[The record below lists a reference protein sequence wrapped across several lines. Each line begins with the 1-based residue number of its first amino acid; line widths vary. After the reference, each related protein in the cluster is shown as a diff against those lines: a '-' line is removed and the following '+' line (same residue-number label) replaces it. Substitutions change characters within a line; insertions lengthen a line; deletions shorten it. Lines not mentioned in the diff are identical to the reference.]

1 MRESLRVRVD
11 ARLVWAS
18 AALVCLY
25 VLDDA
30 FVHPEAGTTAAD
42 HLLSGLVVPV
52 VVVAGAI
59 LALRLRDGA
68 RGALLLVLGALAIV
82 AGVADGLRP
91 ALLDRLSGDDLSAML
106 AAVAG
111 AVLVGAGVATI
122 WRSRR
127 LDERRGRRYLRRALV
142 GVVSVV
148 AAAELVYP
156 VGMSFVATHPARAPV
171 QTADLGRPY
180 VPVAFTTSDGLRLR
194 GWYVPS
200 RNGAAIIVFP
210 GRRPNPVR
218 YGRMLARHGYGVLL
232 FDRRGEGQSEGD
244 GNLLG
249 WGGEKDLLAAIG
261 FLGRRPEVKAIGGLG
276 LSVGGELMLQT
287 AAETPKL
294 RAVVSEGAGQRSLR
308 EQMHV
313 PASHW
318 LPVGGA
324 ALWSVMTGATTVLA
338 NEGPP
343 PDLVDLVRRIR
354 SPVLLVYGSEGQSSE
369 QDLTPVYYDAARAP
383 KAIWEVPGAGHTGGL
398 AAQPAAYERR
408 VVEFFDRALR

>member
-1 MRESLRVRVD
+1 MRESLRVRAD
-11 ARLVWAS
+11 ARLVWAA

-30 FVHPEAGTTAAD
+30 FVHPEAGTSAGD
-42 HLLSGLVVPV
+42 HLLSGLVVPAV
-52 VVVAGAI
+52 VLGGAF
-59 LALRLRDGA
+59 AVLRLRGAA
-68 RGALLLVLGALAIV
+68 RGALMLILGLLAIV
-82 AGVADGLRP
+82 AGIADGLRP
-91 ALLDRLSGDDLSAML
+91 ALLDRLSGDDLSAIL

-111 AVLVGAGVATI
+111 AVLVGAGAATV

-127 LDERRGRRYLRRALV
+127 LDERRGRRYLRRTLV
-142 GVVSVV
+142 GVVALV

-156 VGMSFVATHPARAPV
+156 LGMSFVATHIARAPV
-171 QTADLGRPY
+171 PAADLGGRY
-180 VPVAFTTSDGLRLR
+180 QRVAFTTADGLRLR

-200 RNGAAIIVFP
+200 RNGAAVIVFP

-218 YGRMLARHGYGVLL
+218 HARMLARHGYGVLL

-249 WGGEKDLLAAIG
+249 WGGDKDLLAAIG
-261 FLGRRPEVKAIGGLG
+261 FLDRRPDVKAIGGLG

-294 RAVVSEGAGQRSLR
+294 RAVVTEGAGQRSVR
-308 EQMHV
+308 EQLHV

-324 ALWSVMTGATTVLA
+324 AFWSVMTGATTVLA
-338 NEGPP
+338 DEGPP
-343 PDLVDLVRRIR
+343 PDLVDLVGRIR
-354 SPVLLVYGSEGQSSE
+354 APVLFVYGSEGQPSE

-383 KAIWEVPGAGHTGGL
+383 KALWEVPGAGHTGGL
-398 AAQPAAYERR
+398 AAQPATYERR
-408 VVEFFDRALR
+408 VVAFFDRTLR

>member
-1 MRESLRVRVD
+1 VV
-11 ARLVWAS
+11 VWAA

-30 FVHPEAGTTAAD
+30 FIHPEAGTSAGD
-42 HLLSGLVVPV
+42 HLLSGLLVPAI
-52 VVVAGAI
+52 VVAGAVV
-59 LALRLRDGA
+59 ALRARAGA
-68 RGALLLVLGALAIV
+68 RGALLLIVGALAIV

-91 ALLDRLSGDDLSAML
+91 ALLDRLSGDDLSALL

-111 AVLVGAGVATI
+111 AVLVGAGTATI

-127 LDERRGRRYLRRALV
+127 LDERRGRRYLRRTLIGVVALV
-142 GVVSVV
+142 
-148 AAAELVYP
+148 AAVELVWP
-156 VGMSFVATHPARAPV
+156 LGMSFVATHIARAPV
-171 QTADLGRPY
+171 QAADLGRPY
-180 VPVAFTTSDGLRLR
+180 EPVAFTTSDGLRLR

-200 RNGAAIIVFP
+200 LNGAAVIVFP

-232 FDRRGEGQSEGD
+232 FDRRGESESEGD
-244 GNLLG
+244 GNLFG

-261 FLGRRPEVKAIGGLG
+261 FLERRADVRAIGGLG
-276 LSVGGELMLQT
+276 LSVGGEMMLQA

-313 PASHW
+313 PGAHRW
-318 LPVGGA
+318 LPVGGVA
-324 ALWSVMTGATTVLA
+324 FWSVLTGATTVLA

-343 PDLVDLVRRIR
+343 PDLVDLVPRIAPR
-354 SPVLLVYGSEGQSSE
+354 PVLLVYGSEGQSSE
-369 QDLTPVYYDAARAP
+369 LDLNPVYYDAARAP
-383 KAIWEVPGAGHTGGL
+383 KALWEVPGAGHTGGL
-398 AAQPAAYERR
+398 DAQPAAYEER
-408 VVEFFDRALR
+408 VVAFFDRALR